1 MNEWILYLQ
10 KAYTC
15 HRYLWTEPYAAP
27 FLFFS
32 FFFLS
37 TSTPFHINNTLQP
50 PMHHCMTHIQQ
61 IQSNS
66 SFHPC
71 RASDMIQARRQ
82 VTLPCLHWGTC
93 CAFIPNLVNKK
104 GPPVWKLAIPSL
116 YISLSPKT
124 RINIYLQQLT
134 TLHGTP
140 STRALRLS
148 DDTLENSNQ
157 SHGSVTISDI
167 RWSSETPTTRQN
179 ARVPGKIT
187 EVERLN
193 PPLRHHWDNK

>member
-1 MNEWILYLQ
+1 MNEFFIC
-10 KAYTC
+10 KKHIHATGTC
-15 HRYLWTEPYAAP
+15 GQNPMPLPS
-27 FLFFS
+27 FFFF

-104 GPPVWKLAIPSL
+104 GPPVWKLANSFSV
-116 YISLSPKT
+116 YITLPENTHQYLFTAADNSPW
-124 RINIYLQQLT
+124 N
-134 TLHGTP
+134 TLHSRSATFRRHP
-140 STRALRLS
+140 WK
-148 DDTLENSNQ
+148 LESKPRKCD
-157 SHGSVTISDI
+157 H
-167 RWSSETPTTRQN
+167 
-179 ARVPGKIT
+179 
-187 EVERLN
+187 
-193 PPLRHHWDNK
+193 